1 MNRNEL
7 TFPKDSLLGRVN
19 DETWEHLSSLWAET
33 PYSAGQI
40 MINAEDDVG
49 DVFFV
54 LRGSAKATVYTDTG
68 REVSFVAINIGD
80 CFGEFSAIDLSPRS
94 ATVVAVN
101 ECLTARLPPRLYRD
115 LVQRSPDLAFSSMV
129 VLVGHL
135 RRLSQRVVD
144 FNAKLA
150 VERLHDALL
159 QLAIDRAGQYDE
171 VLIDNPPTQ
180 IMLAATIFSSRESV
194 AREMGRMR
202 KAGILARKRRSLHIP
217 SVEALRRYIA
227 KIKT

>member
-7 TFPKDSLLGRVN
+7 TFPKSSLLGQIT
-19 DETWEHLSSLWAET
+19 DETWKHLSSVWT
-33 PYSAGQI
+33 VTHYDSGQT

-54 LRGSAKATVYTDTG
+54 LRGSAKATVYTDAG

-94 ATVVAVN
+94 ATVVADN
-101 ECLTARLPPRLYRD
+101 ECLAARLSPRKYRD
-115 LVQRSPDLAFSSMV
+115 LVQRTPDLAFASMV
-129 VLVGHL
+129 ILVGHL
-135 RRLSQRVVD
+135 RNLSQRVVD
-144 FNAKLA
+144 FNAKSA

-159 QLAIDRAGQYDE
+159 QLALDRAGSRDE
-171 VLIDNPPTQ
+171 VVIDQPPTQ
-180 IMLAATIFSSRESV
+180 STLAATIFSSRESV

-202 KAGILARKRRSLHIP
+202 KAGVLGRKRRSLYVP
-217 SVEALRRYIA
+217 SIAALRHYVENRQS
-227 KIKT
+227 